1 MSQIKIILLIN
12 FLILQLIWYFTSG
25 YSLRDYF
32 NNLKKIRT
40 VFIWSF
46 GLLLYLQIF
55 GILSYSFSPLGRSS
69 YLSYFGLLL
78 NSTGL
83 ILCLWAK
90 ITMSK
95 NWGPP
100 AQHDLKKQ
108 KDLVTDGPYSYSRN
122 PIYLGLMLIFTGFQ
136 LALNSLLFFLIIPLF
151 FLIRKAVLIEEQLL
165 EDFFKKEYLDYKKN
179 VPRFI

>member
-1 MSQIKIILLIN
+1 
-12 FLILQLIWYFTSG
+12 
-25 YSLRDYF
+25 
-32 NNLKKIRT
+32 
-40 VFIWSF
+40 
-46 GLLLYLQIF
+46 
-55 GILSYSFSPLGRSS
+55 
-69 YLSYFGLLL
+69 
-78 NSTGL
+78 
-83 ILCLWAK
+83 
-90 ITMSK
+90 MSK